1 MNKTAI
7 WTIIVIVALVLV
19 GIIIF
24 SGGDK
29 TDNIGTNPDS
39 VDGTNL
45 PNVEQETYNSLET
58 SGDDFAAIDEA
69 LETLE

>member
-7 WTIIVIVALVLV
+7 WTIIIIAALIIV

-29 TDNIGTNPDS
+29 TDDTGTNPDNIE
-39 VDGTNL
+39 GTNL

-58 SGDDFAAIDEA
+58 SDDDFAALDEA